1 MKLHSLALL
10 ALALAAC
17 NSTNSD
23 VNTVDQGVDI
33 SAQSIDGATRQI
45 ASAGTAN
52 LRSANEGSDALQWPE
67 FGPTVGDEGS
77 FLNQTNRAGLGKQ
90 SISQSNGAR
99 RTINRSAYRGQA
111 ASGITASASN
121 QGAMTLR
128 APAQKLASFDGL
140 NFRNQRT
147 ANGGNQFSVE
157 PPDQA
162 LCVGNG
168 FVLESV
174 NDVLRIFDGQGNPQ
188 TGVIDLNTFY
198 NYPAAFNRSLP
209 AGQPRFGPSITDPV
223 CHYDPDTKRF
233 FHVVLTLQTN
243 AVSGGLTG
251 KNNLDIA
258 VSDTSDPTKS
268 WHIYRLPVQNDG
280 TDNTPDHG
288 CSGGAD
294 ANGNPVGHGPCLGD
308 YPQIGADE
316 NGIIITTNEFSLGGP
331 EFKSANVYALSK
343 EALASGASSIQVVQ
357 FETVNAVGK
366 DPGYT
371 LEPASSPRGEYEED
385 FGGTEYLLSSDAAVG
400 DSGTSSQIITWALTN
415 TRSLNSRTPRL
426 KLLNTVVPSTPY
438 GVPDVI
444 TQKAGSAPL
453 LECINDTTLVTPF
466 GTGCWNF
473 LFNKQPPAEKLA
485 SLDGNDSRMQQVSFV
500 DGKLY
505 GPLDTAINL
514 GGKEQVGIAYFV
526 LKPKVRRTG
535 VSAEMKRQGYVVV
548 SGNSVTRPAIAMTKS
563 GRGVMG
569 ITLAGPD
576 HYPSAA
582 YVAIDEDGG
591 FGSVQVAEPGKGP
604 QDGFSGYNA
613 FAASGKARPRWG
625 DYGAAATDGNT
636 IWIANEY
643 IAQTCTLTEYTTAP
657 FGSCGG
663 TRATL
668 GNWGTR
674 VTQVKP

>member
-1 MKLHSLALL
+1 MKLHYLALL
-10 ALALAAC
+10 AIALAAC
-17 NSTNSD
+17 NSTNGD
-23 VNTVDQGVDI
+23 VNTVDPNVEI
-33 SAQSIDGATRQI
+33 AAQSIDGTMRQI
-45 ASAGTAN
+45 ASAGTTN

-90 SISQSNGAR
+90 SFSQSSGVR
-99 RTINRSAYRGQA
+99 RTINRSPYRGKA
-111 ASGITASASN
+111 ASGITASASP
-121 QGAMTLR
+121 QGAMSLR
-128 APAQKLASFDGL
+128 APAQKLTSFDGL

-198 NYPAAFNRSLP
+198 SYPAAFNRSLP

-223 CHYDPDTKRF
+223 CHYDPDTRRF
-233 FHVVLTLQTN
+233 FHVVLTLQTEP
-243 AVSGGLTG
+243 VSGNLTG

-258 VSDTSDPTKS
+258 VSDTPDPTKS

-280 TDNTPDHG
+280 TDGTPDHG
-288 CSGGAD
+288 CSADVD
-294 ANGNPVGHGPCLGD
+294 ANGNPIGHGPCLGD

-316 NGIIITTNEFSLGGP
+316 NGIYVTTNEFSLGGG

-357 FETVNAVGK
+357 FETLNAVGK

-400 DSGTSSQIITWALTN
+400 DSGTSSQIIAWALTN
-415 TRSLNSRTPRL
+415 TRSLNARTPRL

-466 GTGCWNF
+466 GAGCWNF
-473 LFNKQPPAEKLA
+473 LFNAQPPTEKLA
-485 SLDGNDSRMQQVSFV
+485 SLDGNDSRMQQVSFT
-500 DGKLY
+500 GGRLY

-526 LKPKVRRTG
+526 LKPKVRRSG
-535 VSAEMKRQGYVVV
+535 LSAEMKRQGYVVV

-636 IWIANEY
+636 IWVANEY
-643 IAQTCTLTEYTTAP
+643 IAQTCTLAQYTTAP